1 MLRDVSH
8 GTYHGKKGSLKPF
21 QAHNSLW
28 LQTLLE
34 ENPEMA
40 SISVGRN
47 ARKKGTVAE
56 LFDERLIAELFNLLW
71 GQERSAM
78 PTVVDYAYEEIW
90 KRVIMIGGSEEQR
103 LSDVTLSEQLGMSR
117 TPVRQALER
126 LVQEGLVR
134 SDPRRGFWTSTF
146 TAQDIHEIYELRG
159 ALEVLAIRLAAP
171 QLSQNDLKSQ
181 LEALYAVRAE
191 LDTHPVL
198 RFLQVDIRLHML
210 IARASNN
217 GRLIHSLSMLRS
229 QLSMFQMQDTFYPER
244 MATALNDHEQVLLA
258 LLAGNVEKA
267 EDSLARHINN
277 AKEGVL
283 ADIFLE
289 GKEDV

>member
-1 MLRDVSH
+1 M
-8 GTYHGKKGSLKPF
+8 T
-21 QAHNSLW
+21 
-28 LQTLLE
+28 
-34 ENPEMA
+34 
-40 SISVGRN
+40 SISTGTNDPR
-47 ARKKGTVAE
+47 KGTVAE
-56 LFDERLIAELFNLLW
+56 VFDESLSAELFNLLW

-134 SDPRRGFWTSTF
+134 SDPRRGFWTATY
-146 TAQDIHEIYELRG
+146 TAQDIHEIYDLRR
-159 ALEVLAIRLAAP
+159 ALEVLAVRLAAP
-171 QLSQNDLKSQ
+171 RLSQENLKAH

-198 RFLQVDIRLHML
+198 RFLQVDLRFHML
-210 IARASNN
+210 ITRASNN

-229 QLSMFQMQDTFYPER
+229 QLSMFQMQDTFYPKR
-244 MATALNDHEQVLLA
+244 MEIALNDHEQILLA
-258 LLAGNVEKA
+258 LLAGNVDEA
-267 EDSLARHINN
+267 ADCLARHIRH

-289 GKEDV
+289 GKEGVS

>member
-1 MLRDVSH
+1 MTSTSA
-8 GTYHGKKGSLKPF
+8 GT
-21 QAHNSLW
+21 N
-28 LQTLLE
+28 
-34 ENPEMA
+34 N
-40 SISVGRN
+40 
-47 ARKKGTVAE
+47 RKKGTVAE
-56 LFDERLIAELFNLLW
+56 VFDESLIAELFNLLW
-71 GQERSAM
+71 GQERSVM

-117 TPVRQALER
+117 TPVRQ
-126 LVQEGLVR
+126 GLVR

-159 ALEVLAIRLAAP
+159 ALEVLAVRLAAP
-171 QLSQNDLKSQ
+171 QLSQEDLKSQ
-181 LEALYAVRAE
+181 LETLYAVRAD
-191 LDTHPVL
+191 LDAHPVL

-210 IARASNN
+210 ITRASNN

-267 EDSLARHINN
+267 ADCLARHIRN

-283 ADIFLE
+283 ADIF
-289 GKEDV
+289 

>member
-1 MLRDVSH
+1 
-8 GTYHGKKGSLKPF
+8 
-21 QAHNSLW
+21 
-28 LQTLLE
+28 
-34 ENPEMA
+34 MA
-40 SISVGRN
+40 SITPGTDD
-47 ARKKGTVAE
+47 RKKGTVAE
-56 LFDERLIAELFNLLW
+56 VFDENLSAELFDLLW
-71 GQERSAM
+71 GQERSSM

-146 TAQDIHEIYELRG
+146 TAQDIHEIYGLRG
-159 ALEVLAIRLAAP
+159 ALEVLAVRLSARH
-171 QLSQNDLKSQ
+171 LSQEDLKAH

-191 LDTHPVL
+191 LDTHPVM
-198 RFLQVDIRLHML
+198 RFLQVDIRFHML
-210 IARASNN
+210 ITRASGN
-217 GRLIHSLSMLRS
+217 GRLIHSLSLLRS
-229 QLSMFQMQDTFYPER
+229 QLSMFQMQDTLYPKR
-244 MATALNDHEQVLLA
+244 MEIALNDHEQILLA
-258 LLAGNVEKA
+258 LLAGNVDEA
-267 EDSLARHINN
+267 ADCLARHIHN

-289 GKEDV
+289 GKEGVS

>member
-1 MLRDVSH
+1 M
-8 GTYHGKKGSLKPF
+8 T
-21 QAHNSLW
+21 
-28 LQTLLE
+28 
-34 ENPEMA
+34 
-40 SISVGRN
+40 SISTGTN
-47 ARKKGTVAE
+47 DRKKGTVAE
-56 LFDERLIAELFNLLW
+56 VFDESLTAELFNLLW
-71 GQERSAM
+71 GQERSVI

-146 TAQDIHEIYELRG
+146 TAQDIHEIYDLRG
-159 ALEVLAIRLAAP
+159 ALEALAVRLAAP
-171 QLSQNDLKSQ
+171 HLSQEDLKAH

-191 LDTHPVL
+191 LDTNPVL
-198 RFLQVDIRLHML
+198 RFLQVDIRFHML
-210 IARASNN
+210 ITRASNN
-217 GRLIHSLSMLRS
+217 GRLIHSLSLLRS
-229 QLSMFQMQDTFYPER
+229 QHTMFQMQDTYYPKR
-244 MATALNDHEQVLLA
+244 MEIALNEHEQILLA
-258 LLAGNVEKA
+258 MLAGNIDEA
-267 EDSLARHINN
+267 ADCLTRHIQH

-289 GKEDV
+289 GKEGVS

>member
-1 MLRDVSH
+1 M
-8 GTYHGKKGSLKPF
+8 T
-21 QAHNSLW
+21 
-28 LQTLLE
+28 
-34 ENPEMA
+34 
-40 SISVGRN
+40 SISTGTN
-47 ARKKGTVAE
+47 GRKKGTVAE
-56 LFDERLIAELFNLLW
+56 VFDESLTAELFNLLW
-71 GQERSAM
+71 GQERSAI

-146 TAQDIHEIYELRG
+146 TAQDIHEVYDLRG
-159 ALEVLAIRLAAP
+159 ALEVLAVRLAAP
-171 QLSQNDLKSQ
+171 HLSREDLKAH

-191 LDTHPVL
+191 LDTNPVL
-198 RFLQVDIRLHML
+198 RFLQVDIRFHML
-210 IARASNN
+210 ITRASNN
-217 GRLIHSLSMLRS
+217 GRLIHSLSLLRS
-229 QLSMFQMQDTFYPER
+229 QHTMFQMQDTYYPKR
-244 MATALNDHEQVLLA
+244 MEIALNEHEQILLA
-258 LLAGNVEKA
+258 MLAGNIDEA
-267 EDSLARHINN
+267 ADCLTRHIQH

-289 GKEDV
+289 GKEGVS

>member
-1 MLRDVSH
+1 M
-8 GTYHGKKGSLKPF
+8 T
-21 QAHNSLW
+21 
-28 LQTLLE
+28 
-34 ENPEMA
+34 
-40 SISVGRN
+40 SISVGTN
-47 ARKKGTVAE
+47 DRKKGTVAE
-56 LFDERLIAELFNLLW
+56 VSDESLIAELFNLLW
-71 GQERSAM
+71 GQERSVM

-103 LSDVTLSEQLGMSR
+103 LSDVALAEQLGMSR

-126 LVQEGLVR
+126 LVHEGLVR

-146 TAQDIHEIYELRG
+146 TAQDIHEIYDLRG
-159 ALEVLAIRLAAP
+159 ALEVLAVRLAAP
-171 QLSQNDLKSQ
+171 RLSHVDLKRL
-181 LEALYAVRAE
+181 LEALHTVRAE
-191 LDTHPVL
+191 LDAHPVL
-198 RFLQVDIRLHML
+198 RFLQVDISFHML
-210 IARASNN
+210 ITRASGN
-217 GRLIHSLSMLRS
+217 GRLIPSLSLLRS

-267 EDSLARHINN
+267 ADCLARHIRN

-289 GKEDV
+289 GREGVS

>member
-1 MLRDVSH
+1 M
-8 GTYHGKKGSLKPF
+8 TYPSAGMDS
-21 QAHNSLW
+21 
-28 LQTLLE
+28 
-34 ENPEMA
+34 
-40 SISVGRN
+40 
-47 ARKKGTVAE
+47 RKKGTVAE
-56 LFDERLIAELFNLLW
+56 AFDESLSAELFNLLW
-71 GQERSAM
+71 GQERAAL

-103 LSDVTLSEQLGMSR
+103 LSDVTLAEQLGMSR

-146 TAQDIHEIYELRG
+146 TAQDSHEIHDLRG
-159 ALEVLAIRLAAP
+159 ALEGLAVRLAAP
-171 QLSQNDLKSQ
+171 HLSQEDLKSQ

-210 IARASNN
+210 ITRASNN

-229 QLSMFQMQDTFYPER
+229 QLSMFQMQDTFYLER
-244 MATALNDHEQVLLA
+244 MAIALNDHEQVLLA
-258 LLAGNVEKA
+258 LLAGNVDEA
-267 EDSLARHINN
+267 ADCLARHIRN

-289 GKEDV
+289 GKERIS